1 MPGQPSERVIASCSF
16 CLRPNTE
23 VGTLVSGPGVYICDA
38 CVDICADVIRGHTAA
53 AEQVPG
59 AADQPPRRVAP
70 WERDVPDDEL
80 LALLPRVAAAG
91 QLASSALAEWVGKA
105 RSQGVTW
112 ARIGSALGMTR
123 QAAWERFSG
132 EE

>member
-1 MPGQPSERVIASCSF
+1 MPGQPERVIASCSF

-23 VGTLVSGPGVYICDA
+23 VGMLVAGPGVYICDT
-38 CVDICADVIRGHTAA
+38 CVDVCANIIRDHSAA
-53 AEQVPG
+53 GERAPG
-59 AADQPPRRVAP
+59 SADGPGRRVAP
-70 WERDVPDDEL
+70 WEREVPDDEL

-91 QLASSALAEWVGKA
+91 ELASRALAEWVGKA
-105 RSQGVTW
+105 RNQGVTW